1 MMILPVLTKTLT
13 AKDRGQPRLSDVSLM
28 PSLIRSICVSN
39 ATSMASPWQLALEHS
54 SRLLIQPHTPLWAF
68 SVRALHERTS
78 VCILHDK
85 GRCGDGPAKA
95 HGPL

>member
-1 MMILPVLTKTLT
+1 MMKLPVLT

-95 HGPL
+95 HGPLQ